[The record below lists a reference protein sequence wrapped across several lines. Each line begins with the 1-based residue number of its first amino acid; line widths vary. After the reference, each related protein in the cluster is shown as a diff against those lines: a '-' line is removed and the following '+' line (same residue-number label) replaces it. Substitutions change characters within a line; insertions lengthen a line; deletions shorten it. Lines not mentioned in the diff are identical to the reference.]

1 MKKIDWDNLNYYD
14 FIGGIGIGVILL
26 FGIYL
31 GGLWYTTK
39 DYRLETARQLECI
52 YNKIPNPETVTD
64 DVYGV
69 KKMWLSYYVVGHRTY
84 ANMDEDK
91 IMDWYIERLNSSG
104 WHVDKRRREKNDK
117 VEIYSVIMR
126 NENFWLEISHIRESC
141 RFKFFLLKEDWIYD
155 KGL

>member
-52 YNKIPNPETVTD
+52 YNEIPNPETVTD
-64 DVYGV
+64 DVYG
-69 KKMWLSYYVVGHRTY
+69 
-84 ANMDEDK
+84 
-91 IMDWYIERLNSSG
+91 
-104 WHVDKRRREKNDK
+104 
-117 VEIYSVIMR
+117 
-126 NENFWLEISHIRESC
+126 C
-141 RFKFFLLKEDWIYD
+141 LLYTSPSPRD
-155 KGL
+155 